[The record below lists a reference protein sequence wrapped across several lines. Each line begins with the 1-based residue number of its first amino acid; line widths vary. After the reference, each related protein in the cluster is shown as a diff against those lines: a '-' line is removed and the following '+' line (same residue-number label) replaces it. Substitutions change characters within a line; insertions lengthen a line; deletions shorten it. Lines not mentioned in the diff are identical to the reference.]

1 MTRTITFQ
9 GAPQTLAG
17 PELKT
22 GVPAPNFLLTANDLS
37 SRSLKDYAGKA
48 LLISVVPSLDTS
60 ICDTQTRRF
69 NKEAIALAPQA
80 AVLTVSCDL
89 PFAQARWC
97 GGLDAE
103 NLQTLSDYKD
113 RNFGLA
119 YGVLINELQLLTRA
133 IFVLNPNHIITYIQ
147 MAPEVAREVNYTEA
161 LQAVKAAV

>member
-1 MTRTITFQ
+1 MPRSITFQ
-9 GAPQTLAG
+9 GNPLTLAG

-22 GVPAPNFLLTANDLS
+22 GAPAPNFLLTANDLS
-37 SRSLKDYAGKA
+37 SRSLNDYAGKA

-69 NKEAIALAPQA
+69 NKEAAALAPHIS
-80 AVLTVSCDL
+80 VLTVSCDL

-97 GGLDAE
+97 GGLDVE
-103 NLQTLSDYKD
+103 NLETLSDYKD

-133 IFVLNPNHIITYIQ
+133 IFVLSPAHVISYIQ
-147 MAPEVAREVNYTEA
+147 MAPEVAREVNYEAA
-161 LQAVKAAV
+161 LQAVKAFV